1 MSTTRRT
8 ILTGSFALLAA
19 PLTAEAQQA
28 KAPRIGILS
37 WWPPSPVIREDF
49 RKAFRE
55 VGYVENQNIVIEY
68 RWANERTDR
77 AAVLATELVQLN
89 VDVLV
94 VQATPAIKPAQDA
107 TRTIPIVVLA
117 ADPVG
122 TGHVPSLARP
132 GGNVT
137 GVSTTSVALSGKRLE
152 LIREILP
159 RSTRVAFLA
168 SSVDPNGPRF
178 VEQTRAAAQKFG
190 IHLQALFVRGVE
202 DFDAALSKLLR

>member
-1 MSTTRRT
+1 MRCSTRAVVGAAITCL
-8 ILTGSFALLAA
+8 IAVALLTA
-19 PLTAEAQQA
+19 PRAIEAQQA

-55 VGYVENQNIVIEY
+55 VGYVEGQNIVIEY
-68 RWANERTDR
+68 RWADERTDR
-77 AAVLATELVQLN
+77 AAALAAELVQLN

-137 GVSTTSVALSGKRLE
+137 GY
-152 LIREILP
+152 P
-159 RSTRVAFLA
+159 RPA
-168 SSVDPNGPRF
+168 SRS
-178 VEQTRAAAQKFG
+178 RAS
-190 IHLQALFVRGVE
+190 
-202 DFDAALSKLLR
+202 DWS